1 MSRYSPSIHLTDA
14 SQAVTR
20 GTVVSM
26 LVPMSGVFSAE
37 LLVTAGM
44 VGPALRL
51 YAVTLLG
58 CTLLPLWI
66 SDGVPILSGFALL
79 SAFRLVNVSMPVFI
93 DLTVYW
99 LPLVYVPF
107 AVAGAW
113 FLFRSRAGLDL
124 RLDRRGT
131 LRWLPVAVVA
141 GGAVGVVQSRIVG
154 APALLPADMN
164 AALGLLAGVVVL
176 GTVAE
181 ELLFRGIL
189 QSALRPSLGSAFAVV
204 VTSVVFA
211 AMQTPL
217 GSGAVAVG
225 FGAGLIYGL
234 GYELSDSLAVPV
246 VCRVTANVLLFV
258 VFSASAASV

>member
-20 GTVVSM
+20 ATVVSV

-58 CTLLPLWI
+58 CTLLPLRM
-66 SDGVPILSGFALL
+66 SEGVPILSGFALL
-79 SAFRLVNVSMPVFI
+79 AAFRLVNVSMPVFV

-107 AVAGAW
+107 VVAGAW
-113 FLFRSRAGLDL
+113 FLARSEGLDL
-124 RLDRRGT
+124 RVDRRGT

-141 GGAVGVVQSRIVG
+141 GGAVGVAQSWLG
-154 APALLPADMN
+154 DAPALLPAEMN
-164 AALGLLAGVVVL
+164 AALGLLAGIIVL

-211 AMQTPL
+211 AMQTPF
-217 GSGAVAVG
+217 GSSAVAVG

-258 VFSASAASV
+258 VFPAAAGV